1 MNQNT
6 DVLIIGAGPTG
17 LSLAC
22 QLERYGVDF
31 IIAEKKEVVTPY
43 SKAIGVQA
51 RTLEIYEQIGLAQ
64 EAIEQGTVAGK
75 GRLLV
80 GGEVRGE
87 IDFSNI
93 GEGLSPYPF
102 VLMLEQS
109 KNEKLLYE
117 YLQNHT
123 KEVLWQ
129 TELESFSQND
139 SGVTAQVKTGDGA
152 AGTIEAKYL
161 VGCDGPK
168 SLVRHTLGLEFEGS
182 TFERMFYVADSQ
194 IDWNLSHDA
203 LHICLAKDSFVV
215 FFPLKGEKR
224 YLC

>member
-1 MNQNT
+1 MNQKT
-6 DVLIIGAGPTG
+6 DVLIIGSSPTG
-17 LSLAC
+17 LSVAC
-22 QLERYGVDF
+22 QLARYGIDF
-31 IIAEKKEVVTPY
+31 VILEKNEGVTPY

-64 EAIEQGTVAGK
+64 KAVEEGTVAGK

-117 YLQNHT
+117 YLKSHR
-123 KEVLWQ
+123 KDVMWQ

-139 SGVTAQVKTGDGA
+139 SGVRAQVTSADGA
-152 AGTIEAKYL
+152 SQFIEAKYL
-161 VGCDGPK
+161 VGRDGPK
-168 SLVRHTLGLEFEGS
+168 SFVRHTLGLKFEGS
-182 TFERMFYVADSQ
+182 TFERMFYVADGQILSQ
-194 IDWNLSHDA
+194 PRKRA
-203 LHICLAKDSFVV
+203 VV
-215 FFPLKGEKR
+215 QI
-224 YLC
+224 